1 MKQLLRQRLVFHS
14 LHGRPRRR
22 VWWGVLTVLLG
33 LFFGGETAAQI
44 PGIAPT
50 DTLKPRTDEPVT
62 KARPVVR
69 DSSYIRDSVFYSNLK
84 RRMAKRGI
92 TRDLYNFLFRD
103 VYNSTAQQDV
113 KAIEENPF
121 KLYEGRII
129 RTIVVRRLEVFG
141 PSVYDTLRKPGN
153 WIERT
158 ANRLH
163 TDTRQGVIQK
173 SFLLFKEND
182 RVDSE
187 LLRNNERLLR
197 NSNIFH
203 DARIIVVP
211 EPKDPRVV
219 DILVLTQDVWSLL
232 PDGGLG
238 GLNNFQL
245 NLTQNNFR
253 GLAHS
258 FTNGVRYDANA
269 PFQRWEALSIYRI
282 PYMGKTFI
290 TGQASLLWLQYQK
303 SAELTAFRPFLTPE
317 TKWAGAATVSYTAR
331 RNRVF
336 LGENGDST
344 AIFPLNNFL
353 ADFWVGRAF
362 KLDFLQGVS
371 EDFKRRSRLIL
382 AARATAYHYNRRPV
396 ISLDTN
402 QLYQNSTSLL
412 FSLGFTNRDYK
423 RDLLVYGFG
432 RTEDVPVGYLAQV
445 VVGPESAE
453 LGQRAYTAVRVAR
466 GAYLPGNGGYLYT
479 LTNLGGFIRPGKV
492 EQGVFNF
499 EANYFSP
506 LLSWGR
512 SDFRHFLNFRYT
524 AGFNR
529 YDYEYITIGN
539 QNGIIGVNSNFLR
552 GTKRLTFGAESVFFS
567 PFNIIGFRVAMFGF
581 VNLGLVSFSNKRL
594 FDGPLYQG
602 YGLGFRLR
610 NENLTFNTIQVRLGY
625 YPNIPNLTNRLRMEF
640 SGETPLRFRDF
651 NFDRPEYRSDGFLN
665 ERQ

>member
-1 MKQLLRQRLVFHS
+1 MKQPLRHRLVLRP
-14 LHGRPRRR
+14 LHHPRRR

-50 DTLKPRTDEPVT
+50 DTLKPRTEEPVT

-69 DSSYIRDSVFYSNLK
+69 DSSYIRDSTFYSNLK

-121 KLYEGRII
+121 KPYEGRII

-197 NSNIFH
+197 SSNIFH

-258 FTNGVRYDANA
+258 FTNGIRYDANA

-303 SAELTAFRPFLTPE
+303 LAELTAFRPFLTPE
-317 TKWAGAATVSYTAR
+317 SKWAGAATVSYSAR

-336 LGENGDST
+336 AGDDGDTT
-344 AIFPLNNFL
+344 AVFPLNNFL
-353 ADFWVGRAF
+353 ADFWLGRAF
-362 KLDFLQGVS
+362 KLDFLRGVS
-371 EDFKRRSRLIL
+371 DDFKRRSRLI
-382 AARATAYHYNRRPV
+382 AAVRTTSFHYTRRPA

-412 FSLGFTNRDYK
+412 FSLGFSNRDYK
-423 RDLLVYGFG
+423 RDLLIYGFG

-445 VVGPESAE
+445 VIGPEGAE
-453 LGQRAYTAVRVAR
+453 LGQRTYTALRVAR
-466 GAYLPGNGGYLYT
+466 GAYLPRNGGYLYT
-479 LTNLGGFIRPGKV
+479 LTNLGGFIRPGRV

-529 YDYEYITIGN
+529 YTYEYITINN
-539 QNGIIGVNSNFLR
+539 QQGITGVSSNALIGTR
-552 GTKRLTFGAESVFFS
+552 RMTFGAETVFFS
-567 PFNIIGFRVAMFGF
+567 PFNVLGFRIAMFGF
-581 VNLGLVSFSNKRL
+581 VNLGLVSFPNRRL
-594 FDGPLYQG
+594 LESTLYQG

-625 YPNIPNLTNRLRMEF
+625 YPNIPNLTNRLRFEF
-640 SGETPLRFRDF
+640 SGEVPLRFNDF
-651 NFDRPEYRSDGFLN
+651 NFDRPEYRSDGFL